1 MPDIGLEYV
10 TGKCFYS
17 NLQFFKL
24 PPRRMLL
31 PHNPQCVIPETFKR
45 SFTSFIH
52 TAGVSI
58 SLLEIRKRKL
68 NAIRSS
74 LLLHIVMSPDHSP
87 SSLQER

>member
-1 MPDIGLEYV
+1 
-10 TGKCFYS
+10 
-17 NLQFFKL
+17 
-24 PPRRMLL
+24 MLL

-87 SSLQER
+87 SSLQERLRDPTIRNPLLQVRVASEPNE